1 MGIKIGNINANTS
14 VKLGTTTIQSGY
26 IGTDLIF
33 GNQIIKILD
42 AYGSAHHA
50 YSLRKL
56 GSVYN
61 GACLRVRRT
70 TASPNLITTTTADVE
85 FDSNGT
91 ISFSSPISNKTGNA
105 TNAINLGEFAI
116 GAVDGLTA
124 QSVINVVT
132 WYDQSGNSK
141 NPTNATVTQQP
152 RLVRLDSGVATLET
166 SGGKAAVRF
175 IRTSSTRLRI
185 ADTSADINNLSS
197 YFVGAYAAFSTNTQ
211 NVYSLS
217 TTNRWYLPAST
228 SGGVYAGYD
237 NDAFAIFLN
246 TMNTDRKLYELISPS
261 PSSNSFII
269 AYSNGVV
276 VGDALIQSGPIS
288 SIDIGAAGGLNPYD
302 GFIQEII
309 TYQSNANR
317 LQKERNINSYW
328 QIYGL

>member
-1 MGIKIGNINANTS
+1 MGVKIGNINADTN

-61 GACLRVRRT
+61 GACLRIRRT
-70 TASPNLITTTTADVE
+70 TASPNPVTTTTADVE

-91 ISFSSPISNKTGNA
+91 ISFSSPISNKTGTA
-105 TNAINLGEFAI
+105 TSAVNLGQFAQ
-116 GAVDGLTA
+116 GTVDGLIA

-132 WYDQSGNSK
+132 WYDQSGNGK
-141 NPTNATVTQQP
+141 NVTNATVAQQP
-152 RLVRLDSGVATLET
+152 RLVRLDLGVATLET
-166 SGGKAAVRF
+166 SGEKPAVRF
-175 IRTSSTRLRI
+175 IRTSSTRLTI
-185 ADTSADINNLSS
+185 NDTTANINNLSS
-197 YFVGAYAAFSTNTQ
+197 YFVGAYAALSTNVQ

-228 SGGVYAGYD
+228 TGTIYAGYS
-237 NDAFAIFLN
+237 NDAFAIILN
-246 TMNTDRKLYELISPS
+246 SMTTNRRLYELISPS
-261 PSSNSFII
+261 PENPLVIV
-269 AYSNGVV
+269 AYSNGNTAGIVN
-276 VGDALIQSGPIS
+276 IQSGAIS
-288 SIDIGAAGGLNPYD
+288 TISLGAAAGINAYD
-302 GFIQEII
+302 GFIQEVI

-317 LQKERNINSYW
+317 LQKEKNINSYW
-328 QIYGL
+328 TIY

>member
-1 MGIKIGNINANTS
+1 MGVKIGNINADTS

-61 GACLRVRRT
+61 GACLRIRRT
-70 TASPNLITTTTADVE
+70 TASPNPVTTTTADVE

-91 ISFSSPISNKTGNA
+91 ISFSSPISNKTGTA
-105 TNAINLGEFAI
+105 TSAVNLGQFAQ
-116 GAVDGLTA
+116 GTVDGLTA

-132 WYDQSGNSK
+132 WYDQSGNGK

-166 SGGKAAVRF
+166 SGGKPAVRF
-175 IRTSSTRLRI
+175 TRTSATRLTI
-185 ADTSADINNLSS
+185 NDTTANINNLSS
-197 YFVGAYAAFSTNTQ
+197 YYVGAYAGFSTNVQ

-228 SGGVYAGYD
+228 TGSIYAGYS
-237 NDAFAIFLN
+237 NDAFAIILN
-246 TMNTDRKLYELISPS
+246 SMTANRKLYELLAPAPSSPS
-261 PSSNSFII
+261 LVV
-269 AYSNGVV
+269 AYSNGVAAGV
-276 VGDALIQSGPIS
+276 VNLASGAIS
-288 SIDIGAAGGLNPYD
+288 AISLGAAPSGINAYD
-302 GFIQEII
+302 GFIQEVI

-317 LQKERNINSYW
+317 LQKEKNINSYW
-328 QIYGL
+328 TIY

>member
-1 MGIKIGNINANTS
+1 MGVKIGIINADTS

-70 TASPNLITTTTADVE
+70 TASPNPVTTTTADVE

-91 ISFSSPISNKTGNA
+91 ISFSSPISNKTGIA
-105 TNAINLGEFAI
+105 TNATTLGQFAQ
-116 GAVDGLTA
+116 GTVDGLVA
-124 QSVINVVT
+124 QSEIRVVT
-132 WYDQSGNSK
+132 WYDQSGNGK
-141 NPTNATVTQQP
+141 NPTNATVAQQP
-152 RLVRLDSGVATLET
+152 RLVRLESGVATLET

-185 ADTSADINNLSS
+185 ADNTANINNLSS
-197 YFVGAYAAFSTNTQ
+197 YFVGAYAGFSTNVQ

-228 SGGVYAGYD
+228 SGTIYAGYF
-237 NDAFAIFLN
+237 NDAFAIILN
-246 TMNTDRKLYELISPS
+246 SMTTDRKLYELIAPVPISPL
-261 PSSNSFII
+261 FVA
-269 AYSNGVV
+269 AYSNGSG
-276 VGDALIQSGPIS
+276 VGQVTLQSGPIS
-288 SIDIGAAGGLNPYD
+288 NIDIGAAAGLNPYD

-328 QIYGL
+328 HIYGL

>member
-1 MGIKIGNINANTS
+1 MGVKIGNINADTS

-61 GACLRVRRT
+61 GACLRIRRT
-70 TASPNLITTTTADVE
+70 TASPNPVTTTTADVE

-91 ISFSSPISNKTGNA
+91 ISFSSPISNQTGTA
-105 TNAINLGEFAI
+105 TSAVNLGQFAQ
-116 GAVDGLTA
+116 GTVDGLTA

-141 NPTNATVTQQP
+141 NVTNATVTQQP

-166 SGGKAAVRF
+166 SDGKVAVRF
-175 IRTSSTRLRI
+175 IRTSSTRLTI
-185 ADTSADINNLSS
+185 NDTTANINNLSS
-197 YFVGAYAAFSTNTQ
+197 YFVGAYAAFSTNVQ
-211 NVYSLS
+211 NAYSLS
-217 TTNRWYLPAST
+217 TTNRWYLPVST
-228 SGGVYAGYD
+228 TGSIYAGYF
-237 NDAFAIFLN
+237 NSAFAIILN
-246 TMNTDRKLYELISPS
+246 SMTANRRLYELISPS
-261 PSSNSFII
+261 PENPLVTV
-269 AYSNGVV
+269 AYSNGNTAGTVNT
-276 VGDALIQSGPIS
+276 QSGAIS
-288 SIDIGAAGGLNPYD
+288 TISLGAAAGINAYD
-302 GFIQEII
+302 GFIQEVI

-317 LQKERNINSYW
+317 LQKENNINSYW
-328 QIYGL
+328 TIY